1 MKPNSYSDLHFS
13 YLSYW
18 VNFAI
23 FCLLLWCQL
32 YFFSFAFDFF
42 LVIVLIFLIFTFFTF
57 SPGYTFFLFLLTAII
72 FDSLT
77 PYYLGLWT
85 LTMLLIIFLL
95 CRYLDKQSRYSQVLI
110 GEIVILI
117 FFSGLFFIMFFLRHQ
132 PLNLWSFLI
141 SYLTSALLLA
151 GIWVISAKFN

>member
-1 MKPNSYSDLHFS
+1 
-13 YLSYW
+13 
-18 VNFAI
+18 
-23 FCLLLWCQL
+23 
-32 YFFSFAFDFF
+32 
-42 LVIVLIFLIFTFFTF
+42 
-57 SPGYTFFLFLLTAII
+57 
-72 FDSLT
+72 
-77 PYYLGLWT
+77 

-151 GIWVISAKFN
+151 GIWVISGKFN